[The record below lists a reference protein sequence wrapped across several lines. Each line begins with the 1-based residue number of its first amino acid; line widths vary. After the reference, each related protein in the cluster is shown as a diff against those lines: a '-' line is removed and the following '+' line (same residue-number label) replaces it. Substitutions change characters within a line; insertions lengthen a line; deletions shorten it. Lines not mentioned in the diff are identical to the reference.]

1 MSEHIIVTTGIYDV
15 IKDQLRRKKVTPEQE
30 IRLANELKTAK
41 QVLRSDS
48 NTTLCLIGLEP

>member
-30 IRLANELKTAK
+30 IRLANELKN
-41 QVLRSDS
+41 R
-48 NTTLCLIGLEP
+48 

>member
-15 IKDQLRRKKVTPEQE
+15 IKDQLRRKRVTPEQE

-41 QVLRSDS
+41 QVLRRD
-48 NTTLCLIGLEP
+48 LRKKL